1 MFIDTSNKML
11 EICLLCVLVYLTMCF
26 TAAVGGPLLEY
37 RSKEA
42 LTQNV
47 RVSLSVPLTEQ
58 HWQAASGA
66 FVDQRTFLRKLNGFF
81 QTFGFKKC
89 RYM

>member
-1 MFIDTSNKML
+1 ML

-66 FVDQRTFLRKLNGFF
+66 FVDQLTFLRKMDIVFSDF
-81 QTFGFKKC
+81 WVQK
-89 RYM
+89 M